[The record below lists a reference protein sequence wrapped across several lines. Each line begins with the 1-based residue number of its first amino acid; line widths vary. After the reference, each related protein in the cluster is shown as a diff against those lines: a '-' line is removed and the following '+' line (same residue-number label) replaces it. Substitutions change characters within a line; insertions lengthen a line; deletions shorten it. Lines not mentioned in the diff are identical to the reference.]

1 MIAIIRIIGEVGVNR
16 DLKETL
22 DRLRL
27 KRKYSCV
34 VLPSPSKQHEG
45 MIKKLKDSVA
55 YGEIDTETF
64 EKLIEKRGKQ
74 IDKKK
79 KIDSKKVVEEII
91 KGKKFEDLNVKPFFR
106 LHPARGGINTKRHFG
121 KEKGVLGNHGKEIN
135 KLLERMI

>member
-34 VLPSPSKQHEG
+34 VLSSPSKQHEG

-55 YGEIDTETF
+55 YGEIDSETF

-79 KIDSKKVVEEII
+79 KIDSKKVVEEIM

-106 LHPARGGINTKRHFG
+106 LHPARGGMNTKRHFG

>member
-55 YGEIDTETF
+55 YGEIDNETF

-79 KIDSKKVVEEII
+79 KIDSKKIIEELI

-135 KLLERMI
+135 RLLERMI